1 MVNTSI
7 SIVIPAYNE
16 EDGLGVV
23 LEDILKYL
31 PTYFREY
38 EAIVIDDGSTDKTP
52 EIADS
57 YAKKNKYIKVN
68 HQPNR
73 GYNQA
78 MITALRAAT
87 KDYVGY
93 FQADGQ
99 NLVRDFND
107 YYALFPEYDLVMV
120 GRGKPHDYNFLRL
133 IFHYGGFAL
142 YYILFGLRYK
152 DPHWVYFWK
161 TKEVQKLELDPK

>member
-1 MVNTSI
+1 
-7 SIVIPAYNE
+7 
-16 EDGLGVV
+16 
-23 LEDILKYL
+23 
-31 PTYFREY
+31 
-38 EAIVIDDGSTDKTP
+38 
-52 EIADS
+52 
-57 YAKKNKYIKVN
+57 
-68 HQPNR
+68 
-73 GYNQA
+73 

-107 YYALFPEYDLVMV
+107 YYALLPEYDLVMV

-161 TKEVQKLELDPK
+161 TKEVQKLELDPKGGVFLLVESLIKFKRLGLKVIEVGPVVYRSRMGGEQKAIRVKVIWRTFKSVIRLWWQIVMGKV